1 MSDKQKAFAHTLAD
15 RLWQKYKAEGF
26 RFQPILDDVEVFLL
40 TDQSEDAWLK
50 LGNGLP
56 KPL

>member
-1 MSDKQKAFAHTLAD
+1 
-15 RLWQKYKAEGF
+15 LWQKYKAEGF

-40 TDQSEDAWLK
+40 TDQSDDAWLE

-56 KPL
+56 KPI